1 LTPDDTPAQAA
12 APGRSAAPGGAAAPA
27 PAVPGSRPRV
37 SRAVLMGLGSWTVFA
52 VVAVA
57 AWEVVSR
64 LYAQPYLLPAPSQI
78 ARALREDLDLVLAYA
93 AITTQEVVWGFLLGS
108 ALALLGAML
117 FVWLPQAVEDFLY
130 RLVVTLNS
138 TPFVALASLAVVW
151 FGLGITSKVI
161 IAGMY
166 TFFAVL
172 YHTHKAFISVD
183 PMREHLMDVY
193 NATWLQRMLLL
204 RVPSAL
210 PIIFTSLKG
219 GVMAAVNGAIVGEL
233 FGAFEGLGYMIL
245 DSRYV
250 GNTVRVFLAAV
261 CSTLIGWVL
270 LGAVTLAERLALPWH
285 VSITRGRVT

>member
-1 LTPDDTPAQAA
+1 MAATTPSP
-12 APGRSAAPGGAAAPA
+12 PRRSAASELA
-27 PAVPGSRPRV
+27 
-37 SRAVLMGLGSWTVFA
+37 SWTLFA
-52 VVAVA
+52 LFLLA

-78 ARALREDLDLVLAYA
+78 LRALQEDAAVVLSYA
-93 AITTQEVVWGFLLGS
+93 RVTMQETVLGFLLGS
-108 ALALLGAML
+108 SAALAAAAL
-117 FVWLPQAVEDFLY
+117 FIWLPRPVEDFLY
-130 RLVVTLNS
+130 RIVVTLNS
-138 TPFVALASLAVVW
+138 TPFVALASLVVVW

-161 IAGMY
+161 IAGLY

-172 YHTHKAFISVD
+172 YTTHKEFISID
-183 PMREHLMDVY
+183 PMREHLMEVY
-193 NATWLQRMLLL
+193 NASWLQRLLLL
-204 RVPSAL
+204 RLPSAL

-261 CSTLIGWVL
+261 FCTVIGWVL
-270 LGAVTLAERLALPWH
+270 LGVVTVAERALLPWH
-285 VSITRGRVT
+285 VSLARERR

>member
-1 LTPDDTPAQAA
+1 MARTMN
-12 APGRSAAPGGAAAPA
+12 RSAD
-27 PAVPGSRPRV
+27 RV
-37 SRAVLMGLGSWTVFA
+37 RRAGQRTLPLGDLRSWGTFAVLVLIF
-52 VVAVA
+52 
-57 AWEVVSR
+57 WEAGAR

-78 ARALREDLDLVLAYA
+78 LRALGADTQLVLYYA
-93 AITTQEVVWGFLLGS
+93 KITTQETVFGFVLGS
-108 ALALLGAML
+108 AAALIGAML
-117 FVWLPQAVEDFLY
+117 FVWLPRAVEDFLY

-161 IAGMY
+161 IAALY

-172 YHTHKAFISVD
+172 YHTHKEFISVD
-183 PMREHLMDVY
+183 PMREHLMDIY
-193 NATWLQRMLLL
+193 NASWLQRMLLL
-204 RVPSAL
+204 KLPSAL

-261 CSTLIGWVL
+261 FCMLIGWVL
-270 LGAVTLAERLALPWH
+270 LGIVTVAERALIPWH
-285 VSITRGRVT
+285 VSLSTEQS

>member
-1 LTPDDTPAQAA
+1 MAHDGTARPT
-12 APGRSAAPGGAAAPA
+12 
-27 PAVPGSRPRV
+27 SRTRGLAGYRFPF
-37 SRAVLMGLGSWTVFA
+37 ADLGSWTAFSLTV
-52 VVAVA
+52 VA
-57 AWEVVSR
+57 AWEVISR
-64 LYAQPYLLPAPSQI
+64 LYDQPYLLPAPSQI
-78 ARALREDLDLVLAYA
+78 VRALLADSSVVLYYA
-93 AITTQEVVWGFLLGS
+93 RVTMQETVLGFILGS
-108 ALALLGAML
+108 AGALLAAML
-117 FVWLPQAVEDFLY
+117 FVWLPRWLEDFLY
-130 RLVVTLNS
+130 RVVVTLNS

-151 FGLGITSKVI
+151 FGLGISSKIV

-172 YHTHKAFISVD
+172 YYTHKEFISVD
-183 PMREHLMDVY
+183 PMREHLMDIY

-204 RVPSAL
+204 KLPSAL

-261 CSTLIGWVL
+261 FCTMIGWVL
-270 LGAVTLAERLALPWH
+270 LGIVTIAERLLLPWH
-285 VSITRGRVT
+285 VSIARGRA